1 MILPIRNDDGE
12 GTPQNSIS
20 FDQITDEFGN
30 PTQNKLGAYRI
41 SQDIGALSNLP
52 LDDGIPQSGEIK
64 FSDFYS
70 KKLNIVVDCH
80 SNSGGT
86 EETRINAKTDK
97 WNNDDVDVVGNFK
110 VKKLSGS
117 KVIIHVNK
125 QISSTDSGN
134 QNTCALRTGN
144 FNTAHSLQVDIGAE
158 GSLHGAG
165 GAGGYGADGKSDYG
179 PTSGGGEGGDGN
191 SALGITYNGTTVN
204 VLSGGKILCGYGG
217 GAGGRGARDVD
228 SEADRTACG
237 GGGGGG
243 MGIPGGA
250 AGEDGTRLSGGE
262 DEVAVAG
269 QEEEGTP
276 THSTAGEGSSAGR
289 GGEGGDNKE
298 EAKGQDGG
306 VGGDS
311 EQSPG
316 SATGGVDVGDGDDPG
331 VNANPGS
338 NGAAIR
344 RTSGYTVTVNNSGT
358 VEGSTTATG
367 VA

>member
-1 MILPIRNDDGE
+1 MVLPVRNDDGE

-20 FDQITDEFGN
+20 FQQITDEFGN
-30 PTQNKLGAYRI
+30 PTQNKFGAYRV
-41 SQDIGALSNLP
+41 SQNIGGLSNLP

-70 KKLNIVVDCH
+70 KKLNVVVNCH
-80 SNSGGT
+80 SGPA
-86 EETRINAKTDK
+86 EDRVNARDHK
-97 WNNDDVDVVGNFK
+97 WANDNVDVIGDFK
-110 VKKLSGS
+110 GKKIGGS
-117 KVIIHVNK
+117 KIIIHVNK

-165 GAGGYGADGKSDYG
+165 GAGGNGADGKSDHG

-228 SEADRTACG
+228 AGADRTACG

-250 AGEDGTRLSGGE
+250 AGEGGERLSGSEYSSENDGGE
-262 DEVAVAG
+262 VDSGSDGGAG
-269 QEEEGTP
+269 
-276 THSTAGEGSSAGR
+276 SATAGGG

-306 VGGDS
+306 AGGDS

-316 SATGGVDVGDGDDPG
+316 SATGGKDVGSGEDPG

-344 RTSGYTVTVNNSGT
+344 RTSGYTVTINKADGGT
-358 VEGSTTATG
+358 IEGATDATG

>member
-1 MILPIRNDDGE
+1 MVLPVRNDDGE
-12 GTPQNSIS
+12 GTPQNSMS
-20 FDQITDEFGN
+20 FQQITDEFGN
-30 PTQNKLGAYRI
+30 PTQNKFGAYRV
-41 SQDIGALSNLP
+41 SKDIGGLSNLP

-80 SNSGGT
+80 SGPSQD
-86 EETRINAKTDK
+86 RINAKTDK
-97 WNNDDVDVVGNFK
+97 WNNDAVDVIGNFK
-110 VKKLSGS
+110 GKKLSGS
-117 KVIIHVNK
+117 KIIIHVNK
-125 QISSTDSGN
+125 QISSTDDGN

-144 FNTAHSLQVDIGAE
+144 FNTAHALQVDVGAE
-158 GSLHGAG
+158 GAILGAG
-165 GAGGYGADGKSDYG
+165 GAGGDGADGKSDHG
-179 PTSGGGEGGDGN
+179 PTSGGGDGGDGN
-191 SALGITYNGTTVN
+191 SALGITHNGTTVN
-204 VLSGGKILCGYGG
+204 VLSSGQIRCGYGG

-228 SEADRTACG
+228 AEADRTACG

-243 MGIPGGA
+243 GGTP
-250 AGEDGTRLSGGE
+250 AGAGGEGGTRISGGE
-262 DEVAVAG
+262 DEVAVAEDG
-269 QEEEGTP
+269 G
-276 THSTAGEGSSAGR
+276 AGSNLTDPGPAGGA
-289 GGEGGDNKE
+289 GGEGGDNEE

-316 SATGGVDVGDGDDPG
+316 SATGGQDVGSGDDPG

-344 RTSGYTVTVNNSGT
+344 RTSGYTVTINKADDGT
-358 VEGSTTATG
+358 IEGAQDATG

>member
-1 MILPIRNDDGE
+1 MVLPVRNDDGE

-41 SQDIGALSNLP
+41 SQDIGGLSNLP
-52 LDDGIPQSGEIK
+52 LDDGIPQTGEIK
-64 FSDFYS
+64 FSDFYG
-70 KKLNIVVDCH
+70 KKLNVVVNCH
-80 SNSGGT
+80 SGNPQD
-86 EETRINAKTDK
+86 RINAKTDK
-97 WNNDDVDVVGNFK
+97 WNNDAVDVIGNFK
-110 VKKLSGS
+110 GKKLSGS

-269 QEEEGTP
+269 QEDEEGTP

-289 GGEGGDNKE
+289 GGEGGDNFE
-298 EAKGQDGG
+298 EAIGQTGG
-306 VGGDS
+306 AGGDS

-316 SATGGVDVGDGDDPG
+316 SATGGQDVGDGDDPG